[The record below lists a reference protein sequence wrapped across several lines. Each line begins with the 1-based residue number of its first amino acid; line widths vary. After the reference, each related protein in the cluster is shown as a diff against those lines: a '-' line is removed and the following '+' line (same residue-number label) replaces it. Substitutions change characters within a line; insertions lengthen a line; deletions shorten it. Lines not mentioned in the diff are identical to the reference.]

1 MAMLNKMRMRLRA
14 LFFKSEMED
23 ELDEEVRFHLEREI
37 QENIARGMT
46 PEEARYAA
54 IRSFGGVERVKE
66 ESRDERG
73 IRLLEEL
80 WQDLRYGARMLLNNP
95 GFTAVA
101 VVTLALGIGAN
112 SAIFSVINALLLR
125 QLPYRDPGKLVQVWE
140 TDVKRGDNAM
150 TASYPNFADWRDR
163 NHVFE
168 QIAAYSGDGFILTGT
183 SDSERIQG
191 AIVSPSFFSMLG
203 IKPIVGRVFSPEE
216 DHPNKVFSAVIS
228 ERLWRRRFNSDPHI
242 TGKTVG
248 IDDESYTV
256 IGVVPGVTD
265 LYELPYD
272 TELWLPIS
280 FGGAFNIR
288 RGHYLNVMARLKPGV
303 TPEQAQANMDY
314 IAGALAAQYPDA
326 NKDHGIRLVPLHEQ
340 ILGDYKLALVVML
353 GAVAV
358 VLLIASANVANMLL
372 ARAGSRQREIAIRIA
387 LGAGRFRLIRQLLTE
402 SLLLSI
408 IGGAIGLLLALYG
421 VYLLV
426 TFGPADL
433 PRAQEIAVDGSVLGF
448 TLAVSLLTGVIFGLA
463 PALQASRPDLNE
475 TLKDSGRSATGSA
488 GHRRVRSLLV
498 VSEIALSL
506 ILLVGAG
513 LLMRSFLKLRAV
525 DPGFNSQNSLV
536 GRISLSGSK
545 YETETSVIAFYD
557 QFLDKIKSLPGIQSA
572 AIRTYIPI
580 AASEGFANRSFSI
593 EGRLT
598 DPADRPTAF
607 YNGVSPDLFHT
618 MDIPIVKGRPFDNQD
633 VKEARKVIIIN
644 ETFARRNFP
653 GEDPIGKR
661 MTYRANPREEDWAT
675 VVGIVKDTKPRAL
688 DGDPVAEMYVPFAQ
702 QPDSSMAFIIRMT
715 SKPEGTIAA
724 VRQTVQ
730 SLDKDQPVY
739 GIRTLESVMSEA
751 VAKPSFRMFLL
762 GIFASVALILAMVG
776 IYGVMSYSVAQ
787 RTHEIGIRMA
797 LGAQRTDVV
806 QLVIGYGMALTFVGV
821 GIGLVASFAL
831 TRVLSQFLFGVEP
844 IDPLTFT
851 VIALLLI
858 GVALLA
864 CWIPAQRATKVD
876 PLLALHCE

>member
-1 MAMLNKMRMRLRA
+1 MLNKLRMRLRA
-14 LFFKSEMED
+14 IFFKPKMEE
-23 ELDEEVRFHLEREI
+23 ELDEEVRFHLERECE
-37 QENIARGMT
+37 ENIARGMR
-46 PEEARYAA
+46 PEDARLAA
-54 IRSFGGVERVKE
+54 IRNFGGVERVKE

-73 IRLLEEL
+73 IRLLEEV
-80 WQDLRYGARMLLNNP
+80 WQDLRYGARMLLNRP

-125 QLPYRDPGKLVQVWE
+125 QLPYSDADKLVQVWE
-140 TDVKRGDNAM
+140 TDVKRGDNTM
-150 TASYPNFADWRDR
+150 TASYPNFVDWRDQ

-168 QIAAYSGDGFILTGT
+168 QIAAYSDGGYILTGT
-183 SDSERIQG
+183 ANPERIQG
-191 AIVSPSFFSMLG
+191 AIVSPSFFPMLG
-203 IKPIVGRVFSPEE
+203 IKPMMGRVFLPEE

-228 ERLWRRRFNSDPHI
+228 ERLWRRRFNSDPAI
-242 TGKTVG
+242 IGKTVS

-256 IGVVPGVTD
+256 IGVVAGVT
-265 LYELPYD
+265 ELSGMPND

-280 FGGAFNIR
+280 FGIAFNTR

-303 TPEQAQANMDY
+303 TREQAQANMDY
-314 IAGALAAQYPDA
+314 IAGALAAQYPEA
-326 NKDHGIRLVPLHEQ
+326 NKDHGLRLVPLQEQ
-340 ILGDYKLALVVML
+340 IVGDFKLALLVLL
-353 GAVAV
+353 GAVAL

-372 ARAGSRQREIAIRIA
+372 ARAASRQKEIAIRIA

-402 SLLLSI
+402 SLLLSLF
-408 IGGAIGLLLALYG
+408 GGAVGLLLALYG

-433 PRAQEIAVDGSVLGF
+433 PRAREIAVDGSVLGF

-463 PALQASRPDLNE
+463 PALHASRPDLND
-475 TLKDSGRSATGSA
+475 TLKESGRSATGSA

-506 ILLVGAG
+506 VLLVGAG
-513 LLMRSFLKLRAV
+513 LLMRSFLKLQAV
-525 DPGFNSQNSLV
+525 NPGFNPQNLLT
-536 GRISLSGSK
+536 GRISLSESK
-545 YETETSVIAFYD
+545 GETEASVIARYD
-557 QFLDKIKSLPGIQSA
+557 QLLDQFKSLPGVRSA

-580 AASEGFANRSFSI
+580 AAKEGYADRSFFI

-598 DPADRPTAF
+598 GLADTRTAF
-607 YNGVSPDLFHT
+607 DNCVSPDFFHT
-618 MDIPIVKGRPFDNQD
+618 MEIPLLMGRPFDKQD
-633 VKEARKVIIIN
+633 VKNARKVIIIN
-644 ETFARRNFP
+644 ETLARRDFSD
-653 GEDPIGKR
+653 EDPIGKR
-661 MTYRANPREEDWAT
+661 MTSKVNPREEDWAT

-688 DGDPVAEMYVPFAQ
+688 DGEPVAEMYRPFAQ
-702 QPDSSMAFIIRMT
+702 QPVSSMAFMLRT
-715 SKPEGTIAA
+715 TGKPEGITAA

-730 SLDKDQPVY
+730 SLGKDQLVY
-739 GIRTLESVMSEA
+739 DIRMFESVMSEA
-751 VAKPSFRMFLL
+751 VAKPRFRTFLL
-762 GIFASVALILAMVG
+762 GVFAVVALILALVG
-776 IYGVMSYSVAQ
+776 IYGVMSYSVTQ

-797 LGAQRTDVV
+797 LGAQGSDVLK
-806 QLVIGYGMALTFVGV
+806 LVIGYGMALAFVGV

-831 TRVLSQFLFGVEP
+831 TRVMSQFLFDIEP
-844 IDPLTFT
+844 TDPMTFT

-864 CWIPAQRATKVD
+864 CWIPARRATKID